1 MTNRI
6 AITIALLILALFLA
20 DALVFH
26 WGLPVLIGKQMVRI
40 VEYLRFWR

>member
-20 DALVFH
+20 DALEFH
-26 WGLPVLIGKQMVRI
+26 SGLPVLDGKQMVRI
-40 VEYLRFWR
+40 VEYLSFWR